1 LAQGGEFAFVLFAL
15 ARDAEVL
22 SAHLAQLSVLV
33 VGLSMACTPALLEA
47 ARHVLRL
54 NQPRTG
60 STLGPAEETRHL
72 SNHVVIAGFGRV
84 GRTLAL
90 LLDSLYVPYVALDLD
105 PELVAGARQ
114 GGLSVF
120 FGDASRGDVL
130 GAAGIQRA
138 QVAVITLDDPE
149 TATRTVRMLRQ
160 ITPGLPVL
168 ARAHDVAQ
176 CEHLLNAGATG
187 VVPEIVEG
195 SLQLGS
201 ALLKELGRT
210 PEDTSQILEQ
220 FRRATYAYLSELS
233 SRSPG
238 TNA

>member
-1 LAQGGEFAFVLFAL
+1 
-15 ARDAEVL
+15 
-22 SAHLAQLSVLV
+22 
-33 VGLSMACTPALLEA
+33 M
-47 ARHVLRL
+47 
-54 NQPRTG
+54 
-60 STLGPAEETRHL
+60 
-72 SNHVVIAGFGRV
+72 

-105 PELVAGARQ
+105 SELVAGARQ

-149 TATRTVRMLRQ
+149 IATRTVRMLRQ
-160 ITPGLPVL
+160 MTPELPVL

-201 ALLKELGRT
+201 ALLKELGRS